1 MRRMLGSAITLG
13 AVVSAAA
20 LATLAPSAAAQ
31 GTTSNGNTFDWSGA
45 IPAGSWIRIH
55 DLNGGIDVEQ
65 ATGSDVSVHAEKKWR
80 RGDPSTV
87 RFVVFKEGSDVAIC
101 ALWHEGDTCDESGY
115 HSHGDHDD
123 DQNDVSVHFTVQ
135 LPKGVKIAA
144 NTVNGSLD
152 IRGAGAEVD
161 AHTVNGRI
169 DASTSSGPVRAETV
183 NGSIH
188 VRMAALPGDGDLRY
202 HTVNGSITA
211 ELPAT
216 LDADVDME
224 TVNGSLSSDFPL
236 TVQGRF
242 SPRHMRATIGKG
254 GRRLELRTVNGSVE
268 LRKLT

>member
-1 MRRMLGSAITLG
+1 MRRVLGSAIILG
-13 AVVSAAA
+13 ALVSAAA
-20 LATLAPSAAAQ
+20 LAAVAPPAAAQ

-65 ATGSDVSVHAEKKWR
+65 STGSDVSVHGVKEWR
-80 RGDPSTV
+80 RGDPSRV

-115 HSHGDHDD
+115 HSHGGDD
-123 DQNDVSVHFTVQ
+123 DDHNDVSVHFTVR
-135 LPKGVKIAA
+135 LPKGVKVAA

-152 IRGAGAEVD
+152 IRGASAEVD

-188 VRMAALPGDGDLRY
+188 VRMDALQGDGDLSYR
-202 HTVNGSITA
+202 TVNGSITA

-216 LDADVDME
+216 LDAELEME

-236 TVQGRF
+236 TVQGKL

-268 LRKLT
+268 IRKLT